1 MTFSSIGSVKRPV
14 IRSVLLFDTVISNMT
29 TAVDGVRDRLC
40 GRHGPECYEDRP
52 DPIFRY
58 LSVDLN
64 TGVLGFLAL
73 LVLFIKTDQ

>member
-1 MTFSSIGSVKRPV
+1 MKIDLTLSF
-14 IRSVLLFDTVISNMT
+14 
-29 TAVDGVRDRLC
+29 A
-40 GRHGPECYEDRP
+40 RP

-73 LVLFIKTDQ
+73 LLVLLIKIVQ